1 MDIIVNNNLT
11 EKACASIRFR
21 TRKEI
26 LDENPD
32 INEYLDEI
40 LADKRVQYAFSWQKE
55 DGFLGD
61 FFHAG
66 WIPAVKMKYFG
77 KGAEGALRFLSEMA
91 VPDTYPIVNKC
102 LKALLKDNW
111 NPDPWKWSTLFEP
124 EIGLFGADNVRAVV
138 FSYFGI
144 EDHDF
149 IQTEIQRTL
158 GYVGAVSSIPSIEE
172 ITGTY
177 NKKLFYNGIPLP
189 DLYNLKL
196 LAFTKSWRNDEKIK
210 TVAGAIERLID
221 LSPLPAIYI
230 KTKSQLIAPAR
241 ITPTNL
247 KQSPLDLQPKEWF
260 WWLHTMEL
268 FARMGI
274 VRKVSILLRQA
285 NELKKIMQ
293 QGNGLFPVKPHDGAF
308 KAWSVYSGLALED
321 SWKNDRWKNDMTF
334 RSLLILK
341 YADLL

>member
-1 MDIIVNNNLT
+1 MNTEVIKTLT
-11 EKACASIRFR
+11 EDACASIRFR

-26 LDENPD
+26 LGESPD
-32 INEYLDEI
+32 INKYLDEI

-55 DGFLGD
+55 NGFLGD

-77 KGAEGALRFLSEMA
+77 TGAEGALRFLSEMA
-91 VPDTYPIVNKC
+91 VPDTFSIVKNC
-102 LKALLKDNW
+102 LDALLRDNW
-111 NPDPWKWSTLFEP
+111 NPDRWKWSSVFEP
-124 EIGLFGADNVRAVV
+124 SLGLFGVDNVRAVV

-158 GYVGAVSSIPSIEE
+158 GYVTAVKDITSIKE

-177 NKKLFYNGIPLP
+177 NNKLYYSSVPLP

-196 LAFTKSWRNDEKIK
+196 LAFTYNWRTDDNIDVVSRSIEK
-210 TVAGAIERLID
+210 LID
-221 LSPLPAIYI
+221 FSPLPKVYI
-230 KTKSQLIAPAR
+230 KLKSQLIAPAQ
-241 ITPTNL
+241 IHPPDL
-247 KQSPLDLQPKEWF
+247 KQSPSNLGPRDWF
-260 WWLHTMEL
+260 WWMHTMEL
-268 FARMGI
+268 FSRMGI
-274 VRKVSILLRQA
+274 VQKVSPLLQQA
-285 NELKKIMQ
+285 YELKSILER
-293 QGNGLFPVKPHDGAF
+293 GDGYFPIKPHDGYF

-321 SWKNDRWKNDMTF
+321 NWRNDRWKYDTTF

-341 YADLL
+341 YAGLL

>member
-1 MDIIVNNNLT
+1 MYTEVIRTLT
-11 EKACASIRFR
+11 EDACASIRFR

-26 LDENPD
+26 LGEHPD

-55 DGFLGD
+55 NGFLGD

-77 KGAEGALRFLSEMA
+77 TGAEGALRFLSEMA
-91 VPDTYPIVNKC
+91 VPDTYPVVQRC
-102 LKALLKDNW
+102 LKALLKDDW
-111 NPDPWKWSTLFEP
+111 NPDPWKWSTEFQP

-144 EDHDF
+144 EDYDF
-149 IQTEIQRTL
+149 IQREIQRTL
-158 GYVGAVSSIPSIEE
+158 GYVGPVSSIPSIEE

-177 NKKLFYNGIPLP
+177 NKKLYYSGTPLP

-196 LAFTKSWRNDEKIK
+196 LAFTQSWRNDENIEII
-210 TVAGAIERLID
+210 AGAIERLVD
-221 LSPLPAIYI
+221 LSPLPNIYI
-230 KTKSQLIAPAR
+230 KMKSQLIAPAR
-241 ITPTNL
+241 ITPSNL
-247 KQSPLDLQPKEWF
+247 KLSPLDLQPKEWF
-260 WWLHTMEL
+260 WWTHTMEL

-274 VRKVSILLRQA
+274 VKRVPYLLRQA
-285 NELKKIMQ
+285 NELKEMLEEGDGK
-293 QGNGLFPVKPHDGAF
+293 FPVKPHEGYF

-321 SWKNDRWKNDMTF
+321 SWKSDRWQNDMTF

-341 YADLL
+341 YSELL

>member
-1 MDIIVNNNLT
+1 MDKEVIRSLT
-11 EKACASIRFR
+11 TNACASIRFR

-40 LADKRVQYAFSWQKE
+40 LADKRIKYALSWQKE

-77 KGAEGALRFLSEMA
+77 TGTEGALRFLSEMA

-102 LKALLKDNW
+102 LKALLRDNW
-111 NPDPWKWSTLFEP
+111 NPDPWKWSTVFDP

-149 IQTEIQRTL
+149 IQTEIKRTL
-158 GYVGAVSSIPSIEE
+158 GYVGAVIDIPSIEE

-177 NKKLFYNGIPLP
+177 GNKLYYAGTPLP

-196 LAFTKSWRNDEKIK
+196 LAFTHGWRNDKNIDIISQ
-210 TVAGAIERLID
+210 AIERLIGF
-221 LSPLPAIYI
+221 SPLPKVYI
-230 KTKSQLIAPAR
+230 KKGNQLIAPAQ
-241 ITPTNL
+241 IQPSNL
-247 KQSPLDLQPKEWF
+247 KQSPRELDLKEWF
-260 WWLHTMEL
+260 WWMHTIEL
-268 FARMGI
+268 FARM
-274 VRKVSILLRQA
+274 SIIKNIPKLTEQV
-285 NELKKIMQ
+285 NELRAILEE
-293 QGNGLFPVKPHDGAF
+293 GDGFFPFKPYESSF
-308 KAWSVYSGLALED
+308 KSWGVYTGMALED
-321 SWKNDRWKNDMTF
+321 SWRSKRWKYDMTF

-341 YADLL
+341 HAGLL

>member
-1 MDIIVNNNLT
+1 MNAEVIRSLT
-11 EKACASIRFR
+11 EDACASIRFR

-32 INEYLDEI
+32 INEYLDDI
-40 LADKRVQYAFSWQKE
+40 LVDKRVQYAFSWQKE
-55 DGFLGD
+55 DGFLGE

-77 KGAEGALRFLSEMA
+77 TGTEGALRFLSEMA
-91 VPDTYPIVNKC
+91 VPKTYPVVEKG
-102 LKALLKDNW
+102 LDALLRDDW
-111 NPDPWKWSTLFEP
+111 NPDPWKWSTVFEP
-124 EIGLFGADNVRAVV
+124 EIGLFGADNMRAVV

-144 EDHDF
+144 EHHDF

-158 GYVGAVSSIPSIEE
+158 GYVGAIRNISSIDS

-177 NKKLFYNGIPLP
+177 NKKLFYHSIPLP

-196 LAFTKSWRNDEKIK
+196 LAFTHSWRNDENIKIITRSIVK
-210 TVAGAIERLID
+210 LID
-221 LSPLPAIYI
+221 FSPLPVIYI
-230 KTKSQLIAPAR
+230 KKKNQLIAPAR
-241 ITPTNL
+241 ITPSNL

-268 FARMGI
+268 FARMG
-274 VRKVSILLRQA
+274 VVGKVPHLLRQA
-285 NELKKIMQ
+285 KELKEIMEE
-293 QGNGLFPVKPHDGAF
+293 GNGMFPIKPHDGYF

-321 SWKNDRWKNDMTF
+321 SWKNDRWKYDMTF
-334 RSLLILK
+334 RGLLILK
-341 YADLL
+341 YSGLL